1 MIYLMALAL
10 GAIFS
15 LGFAPFDVWPLTML
29 AIGGLYCLLQHPVAQ
44 RSPRQAGLVA
54 WLFGLG
60 QYGVGASWVYVSIHV
75 YGNAPPPLALF
86 MVALF
91 VAVLALLFVW
101 PLGWCYSRLQTPR
114 GSWFSVFAFVAL
126 WLLLDWMST
135 WLFTGFPW
143 LLPGYAGLD
152 TPIQSLAPLFG
163 VLGAGLFM
171 CLSAAA
177 LAAMAVNRRFQLS
190 FSGLAL
196 LPWLLG
202 FVLTP
207 VNWVTPE
214 TQYSAALV
222 QGNIDQA
229 VKWQPDQAVPNV
241 RKHLELSA
249 DHWDADILVWPEAA
263 ITLYPQ
269 QAQGLLEDLA
279 RQGQA
284 TQTDMVAGIPGVE
297 MVSEGQYEF
306 QNLAIGLGRAR
317 GRFAKQHLVPF
328 GEYVPLEG
336 LLRGLIAFFDLP
348 MSRSSPGRADQPNL
362 QLSFGSAA
370 MAICYEIAYPASM
383 RQRARDAAVLITISN
398 DTWFGAS
405 IGPLQHMQIA
415 RMRALENGRWLL
427 RATNNGVTAI
437 VAPDGTIQGRLP
449 QFEAGVLRGS
459 IHVMSGE
466 TPFKLMGHWPALAY
480 VFGVLSVALLR
491 RWRKSASTTTS
502 PPLAGS

>member
-10 GAIFS
+10 GAIYS
-15 LGFAPFDVWPLTML
+15 LGFAPFDFWPLTVL
-29 AIGGLYCLLQHPVAQ
+29 AIGGLYYLLQHPVSQ

-91 VAVLALLFVW
+91 VAVLALLFKL
-101 PLGWCYSRLQTPR
+101 PLGWCLSRLQTAR
-114 GSWFSVFAFVAL
+114 GSWSSVFAFVAL

-152 TPIQSLAPLFG
+152 TPIQSFAPLFG
-163 VLGAGLFM
+163 VLGTGLFL
-171 CLSAAA
+171 CLSATA
-177 LAAMAVNRRFQLS
+177 LAAMVVNRRFRVS
-190 FSGLAL
+190 FIGLAL

-222 QGNIDQA
+222 QGNIDQV

-263 ITLYPQ
+263 INIY
-269 QAQGLLEDLA
+269 
-279 RQGQA
+279 
-284 TQTDMVAGIPGVE
+284 
-297 MVSEGQYEF
+297 
-306 QNLAIGLGRAR
+306 
-317 GRFAKQHLVPF
+317 
-328 GEYVPLEG
+328 
-336 LLRGLIAFFDLP
+336 
-348 MSRSSPGRADQPNL
+348 
-362 QLSFGSAA
+362 SAN
-370 MAICYEIAYPASM
+370 MP
-383 RQRARDAAVLITISN
+383 
-398 DTWFGAS
+398 
-405 IGPLQHMQIA
+405 PLQ
-415 RMRALENGRWLL
+415 
-427 RATNNGVTAI
+427 
-437 VAPDGTIQGRLP
+437 
-449 QFEAGVLRGS
+449 
-459 IHVMSGE
+459 GE
-466 TPFKLMGHWPALAY
+466 FWNY
-480 VFGVLSVALLR
+480 S
-491 RWRKSASTTTS
+491 SE
-502 PPLAGS
+502 